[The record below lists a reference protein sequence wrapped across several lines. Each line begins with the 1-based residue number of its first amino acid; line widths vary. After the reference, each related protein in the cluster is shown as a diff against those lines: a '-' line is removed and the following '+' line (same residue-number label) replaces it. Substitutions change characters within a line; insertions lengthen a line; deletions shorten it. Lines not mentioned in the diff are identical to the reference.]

1 MIPDSEWRIGDQIIT
16 LLRNLNVFPQLSQVD
31 IQASAWL
38 TLKAVSLTMVLTLYE
53 IDAFD
58 SSGVSMSNLDPEFT
72 GLIREIRRF
81 SKGDIEQLEDDYSYV
96 ELGVLGE
103 LNKGSQETM
112 KRLRLSPSSVSIMV
126 GYLQFIFTCSNLQ
139 SLRLDGGEDDEE
151 EEGHFEFLVPRN
163 CSSN

>member
-58 SSGVSMSNLDPEFT
+58 SSGVSMSDLDPEFT

-81 SKGDIEQLEDDYSYV
+81 TKGDIEQLEDDYSYV
-96 ELGVLGE
+96 EL
-103 LNKGSQETM
+103 
-112 KRLRLSPSSVSIMV
+112 
-126 GYLQFIFTCSNLQ
+126 
-139 SLRLDGGEDDEE
+139 
-151 EEGHFEFLVPRN
+151 
-163 CSSN
+163 